1 MLRFLVLLLLLANGA
16 YFAWSQGLLSDYGFA
31 PVQQTEP
38 LRITQQ
44 IKPERLRILKAD
56 ELKRLE
62 VAAQSPARPTECLHA
77 GVFDASQTAE
87 LTVALQNALPA
98 GSWAL
103 DAVVEPARW
112 IIYMGKYPSAE
123 ALAKKRSELASL
135 NLNYEPLTNP
145 SLEFGLSLGGY
156 AAQSAAD
163 AALAALSR
171 RGVRTARVV
180 QERAE
185 LRGSSLRIAA
195 VDELIR
201 ARLDELRPLR
211 AGKTLRTSK

>member
-1 MLRFLVLLLLLANGA
+1 MLRFLVLLLLLANGV

-31 PVQQTEP
+31 PVQQSEP
-38 LRITQQ
+38 QRITQQ
-44 IKPERLRILKAD
+44 IKPERMRILKAD

-62 VAAQSPARPTECLHA
+62 VAAQSPARPTECLQA

-87 LTVALQNALPA
+87 LSAALQNALPA
-98 GSWAL
+98 GAWSL
-103 DAVVEPARW
+103 DAVIEPARW
-112 IIYMGKYPSAE
+112 IIYMGKYPSAD

-195 VDELIR
+195 VDEPIR
-201 ARLDELRPLR
+201 ARLDELRPLL
-211 AGKTLRTSK
+211 AGKPLRTCK

>member
-31 PVQQTEP
+31 PAQQSEP
-38 LRITQQ
+38 QRIAQQ

-62 VAAQSPARPTECLHA
+62 VAAQSPARPTECLQA

-87 LTVALQNALPA
+87 LSVALQNTLPA
-98 GSWAL
+98 GSWSL

-145 SLEFGLSLGGY
+145 GLEFGLSLGGY
-156 AAQSAAD
+156 AAQPAAD

-195 VDELIR
+195 VDETIR
-201 ARLDELRPLR
+201 ARLEEIRPLL
-211 AGKTLRTSK
+211 AGKTLRTCK

>member
-16 YFAWSQGLLSDYGFA
+16 YFVWSQGLLSDYGFA

-38 LRITQQ
+38 LRIAQQ

-62 VAAQSPARPTECLHA
+62 VAAQTPARPTECLQA

-163 AALAALSR
+163 SALAALSR

-195 VDELIR
+195 VDETIR
-201 ARLDELRPLR
+201 ARLEEIRPLLG
-211 AGKTLRTSK
+211 GKTLRACK